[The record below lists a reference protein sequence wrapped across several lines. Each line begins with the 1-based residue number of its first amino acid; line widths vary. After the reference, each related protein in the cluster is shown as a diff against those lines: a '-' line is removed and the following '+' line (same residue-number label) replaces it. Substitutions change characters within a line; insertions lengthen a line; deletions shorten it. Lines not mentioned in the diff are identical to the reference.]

1 MAVPTPQNPPNAKTA
16 QDPRGEQGP
25 GGTRSPKSPRPCS
38 IADTLALV
46 GEKYSLLVLREVCLG
61 NGRFD
66 QLVRNIGAPRD
77 VLTTRLR
84 RLVDA
89 GILARHP
96 YSERPPR
103 FEYRPTAAGLELEP
117 ALLTLMAWG
126 DRHLRTDDDRPMLI
140 EHDTCGEVLA
150 PAVTCRA
157 CGEEVRHAE
166 LSAHPQTPGWTVAGP
181 AER

>member
-1 MAVPTPQNPPNAKTA
+1 MAA
-16 QDPRGEQGP
+16 
-25 GGTRSPKSPRPCS
+25 PKNPRPCS

-89 GILARHP
+89 GILTKRV
-96 YSERPPR
+96 YSERPQR
-103 FEYRPTAAGLELEP
+103 FEYRPTPAGLELEP
-117 ALLTLMAWG
+117 LLMILKEWG
-126 DRHLRTDDDRPMLI
+126 DRHLNEDDRPMVV
-140 EHDTCGEVLA
+140 EHRCGHELV
-150 PAVTCRA
+150 PVVTCRA
-157 CGEEVRHAE
+157 CGEEVRHE
-166 LSAHPQTPGWTVAGP
+166 DLTAHPQRPGWSVSGP
-181 AER
+181 TAA